1 MKRQVSLLGLT
12 VGRDTGVGRV
22 ELSETEF
29 ALARRSAWLRGQTLE
44 VHAMTCRA
52 IWIRGSRPARVS
64 AAAWLGVCA
73 SLVLG
78 VAGAFAADGAK
89 PTAVD
94 PKTGV
99 SFYRQVLPVLQAKC
113 QGCHQPA
120 KAQGKLDLTSFET
133 IRKGGENGALVEMG
147 KPDASLLIENV
158 TGNPPAMPPNAAPLS
173 KDEVAV
179 VKSWIAQGAK
189 DDTPPAA
196 KDAIDAD
203 HPPVY
208 AVAPLTTALAFS
220 PDGATLA
227 VSGYRE
233 VLIHKADGSALVR
246 RLVGQSQ
253 RIESLTYSPDASI
266 LAVVGGSPGRFGEVQ
281 FWDAKTWKLRL
292 AIRASYDT
300 LYGGAFTPDGKTFA
314 FGCADNSAR
323 IVAVKSGKQTLK
335 LDAHADWVF
344 ATAFSLEG
352 KHLITLGRDGSIKLT
367 EAATGS
373 FIDDIG
379 KNYGELKVLAR
390 RPKLDQVAIGGDE
403 RVPRLYKIFRT
414 QARDMNYTDFN
425 LLRAFETQPGPIS
438 ALAFSV
444 DGARL
449 AVGSIGGEARVYDV
463 ESGARTQSLKGPRG
477 GIYALAFSP
486 DGKTL
491 ATGGFDGRIFLYDP
505 ASGGLKRVFT
515 PAPIQ
520 KQTAAI
526 SH

>member
-1 MKRQVSLLGLT
+1 MNR
-12 VGRDTGVGRV
+12 
-22 ELSETEF
+22 
-29 ALARRSAWLRGQTLE
+29 
-44 VHAMTCRA
+44 RA
-52 IWIRGSRPARVS
+52 IPSSFVRML
-64 AAAWLGVCA
+64 AAVCVAGCA
-73 SLVLG
+73 SFWG
-78 VAGAFAADGAK
+78 GAKIAAGADDAQPSASGSKSA
-89 PTAVD
+89 
-94 PKTGV
+94 V

-120 KAQGKLDLTSFET
+120 KAQGKLDLTRFET
-133 IRKGGENGALVEMG
+133 IRKGGENGVLVEVG
-147 KPDASLLIENV
+147 KPAASLLIENV
-158 TGNPPAMPPNAAPLS
+158 TGKTPAMPPNAAPLS
-173 KDEVAV
+173 KDEVAILQA
-179 VKSWIAQGAK
+179 WIVQGAK
-189 DDTPPAA
+189 DDTPPTA

-203 HPPVY
+203 HPPIY
-208 AVAPLTTALAFS
+208 AVPPLTTALAFS
-220 PDGATLA
+220 PDGAVLA

-233 VLIHKADGSALVR
+233 VLVHKADGSGSVR

-253 RIESLTYSPDASI
+253 RIESLTYSPDGSI

-292 AIRASYDT
+292 AIRSTYDT
-300 LYGGAFTPDGKTFA
+300 LYGGAFTPNGKSFA

-323 IVAVKSGKQTLK
+323 IVDVKSGKQSLK

-390 RPKLDQVAIGGDE
+390 RPKVDQVAIGGDE
-403 RVPRLYKIFRT
+403 RIPRLYKIFRT

-438 ALAFSV
+438 ALAFSF
-444 DGARL
+444 DGTRL

-477 GIYALAFSP
+477 GIYALAFNP

-491 ATGGFDGRIFLYDP
+491 ATGGFDGRVFLYDP
-505 ASGGLKRVFT
+505 ADGRLKQTFT
-515 PAPIQ
+515 PAPLQ
-520 KQTAAI
+520 KQTAAK
-526 SH
+526 